1 LQYQFKKDDMGS
13 DIRVLFPQEL
23 AFALKMQEQELVSEL
38 QRLSIVKLYEL
49 GRLSSGMAA
58 KLLGCSRLSFLEM
71 AGKYQVSILGNPSA
85 EQLQQDF
92 DNA

>member
-1 LQYQFKKDDMGS
+1 MGS
-13 DIRVLFPQEL
+13 DIPVLFPQEL
-23 AFALKMQEQELVSEL
+23 AFALKMEGQELASEL

-71 AGKYQVSILGNPSA
+71 AGKYQVSILGNQSA
-85 EQLQQDF
+85 DQLREDF
-92 DNA
+92 ENA

>member
-1 LQYQFKKDDMGS
+1 MGS

-23 AFALKMQEQELVSEL
+23 AFALKMQEQDLALEL

-49 GRLSSGMAA
+49 GRLSSGMASNFLVVQA
-58 KLLGCSRLSFLEM
+58 LLFGTGQQIPSFH
-71 AGKYQVSILGNPSA
+71 SLGNPSA

-92 DNA
+92 ENA

>member
-1 LQYQFKKDDMGS
+1 MGS
-13 DIRVLFPQEL
+13 DIRVLFPPEL
-23 AFALKMQEQELVSEL
+23 AFALKMQEQEFVSEL
-38 QRLSIVKLYEL
+38 QHLSIVKLYEL

-92 DNA
+92 ENA

>member
-1 LQYQFKKDDMGS
+1 MGS

-23 AFALKMQEQELVSEL
+23 AFALKMQEQDLALEL

-49 GRLSSGMAA
+49 GRLSSGMAS
-58 KLLGCSRLSFLEM
+58 KLLGCSRLSFLEL
-71 AGKYQVSILGNPSA
+71 ASKYQVSILGNPSA

-92 DNA
+92 ENA